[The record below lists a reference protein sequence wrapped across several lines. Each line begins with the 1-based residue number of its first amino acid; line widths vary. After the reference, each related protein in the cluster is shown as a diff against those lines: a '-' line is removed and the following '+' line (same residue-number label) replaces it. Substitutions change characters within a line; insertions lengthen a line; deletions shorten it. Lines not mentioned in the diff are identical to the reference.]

1 MVTPRKKSAPASTN
15 ANPAKVSSR
24 PKAVTQ
30 KTASDGAKK
39 SAASPAKAAT
49 AEISEAATERPK
61 RVVTTA
67 SALEAEAL
75 RHPPVAEPSK
85 PDAVVPEANKE
96 PVAAQGAEAPA
107 KADDPVK
114 AEAAESKPAPEQA
127 REKTTAGPK
136 PASRPKAA
144 TTSKK
149 NTVMPASKAVSEPK
163 VSVSSEKASGAISE
177 TPLPAKKA
185 SIVTEQEKAAAPA
198 KVTAAAKAETK
209 AKDTKDTKDAQ
220 KTAVEVKVAAQ
231 PTAAGDVAAFGAVSL
246 EPFTELWKAPEVDTM
261 VAATQDALEGSLT
274 AVNDVLAQVTEKIT
288 EQADIFSDAGTQMMA
303 RYEELI
309 ETQQKS
315 FEGVWQVS
323 SELMEKSGSFGA
335 ELASWAQR
343 EVDASQADFEALS
356 KVESLSELQ
365 ELNERILKRYV
376 ESGMSE
382 GEKIQKMMFAAFTD
396 GFAAMSKAA
405 GVPLK

>member
-30 KTASDGAKK
+30 KTASDGGKK

-75 RHPPVAEPSK
+75 RHPPAELSK
-85 PDAVVPEANKE
+85 PDAVVPEAKKE
-96 PVAAQGAEAPA
+96 PVAAKGAEAPA

-149 NTVMPASKAVSEPK
+149 NTVMPAPKAVSEPK
-163 VSVSSEKASGAISE
+163 VSVSSDKASGAISE
-177 TPLPAKKA
+177 TPPPAKKA
-185 SIVTEQEKAAAPA
+185 SIVT
-198 KVTAAAKAETK
+198 
-209 AKDTKDTKDAQ
+209 
-220 KTAVEVKVAAQ
+220 EVKVAAQ

-261 VAATQDALEGSLT
+261 VAATQNALEGSLT

>member
-24 PKAVTQ
+24 PKAAPQ
-30 KTASDGAKK
+30 KTASDGGKK

-75 RHPPVAEPSK
+75 RHPPAELSK
-85 PDAVVPEANKE
+85 PDAVVPEGKKE
-96 PVAAQGAEAPA
+96 PVAAKGAKAPA

-127 REKTTAGPK
+127 RKKTTAGPK

-149 NTVMPASKAVSEPK
+149 NTVMPTSKAVSEPK
-163 VSVSSEKASGAISE
+163 VSVSSDKASGAISE
-177 TPLPAKKA
+177 TPPPLKKA

-198 KVTAAAKAETK
+198 KVTVAAKAETK
-209 AKDTKDTKDAQ
+209 AKNTQ

-261 VAATQDALEGSLT
+261 VAATQNALEGSLT

>member
-75 RHPPVAEPSK
+75 RHPPAELSK
-85 PDAVVPEANKE
+85 PDAVVPEAKKE
-96 PVAAQGAEAPA
+96 PVAAKGAKAPA

-127 REKTTAGPK
+127 RKKTTAGPK

-149 NTVMPASKAVSEPK
+149 NTVMPASKAVIEPK
-163 VSVSSEKASGAISE
+163 VSVSSDKASGAISE
-177 TPLPAKKA
+177 TPPPAKKA
-185 SIVTEQEKAAAPA
+185 SIVTEQEKAAVPA
-198 KVTAAAKAETK
+198 KVTVAAKAETK

>member
-1 MVTPRKKSAPASTN
+1 MVTPRKKSAPASAN
-15 ANPAKVSSR
+15 ANPVKISSR
-24 PKAVTQ
+24 PKAVPQ
-30 KTASDGAKK
+30 KTASDGGKK
-39 SAASPAKAAT
+39 SAASPAKVET

-85 PDAVVPEANKE
+85 PDAVVPEAKKE
-96 PVAAQGAEAPA
+96 PVAAKGAEAPA

-127 REKTTAGPK
+127 RKKTTAGPK
-136 PASRPKAA
+136 PASRPKAT

-149 NTVMPASKAVSEPK
+149 NTVMPAPKAVSEPK
-163 VSVSSEKASGAISE
+163 VSVSSDKASGAISE
-177 TPLPAKKA
+177 TPPRAKKA

-209 AKDTKDTKDAQ
+209 AKDTQ
-220 KTAVEVKVAAQ
+220 KAAVEVKVAAQ

-246 EPFTELWKAPEVDTM
+246 EPFTGLWKAPEVDTM

-309 ETQQKS
+309 EAQQKS

-323 SELMEKSGSFGA
+323 SELMEKSGSFGV

-396 GFAAMSKAA
+396 GFTAMSKAA

>member
-30 KTASDGAKK
+30 KQLLMAVKVGCF
-39 SAASPAKAAT
+39 PAKAAT

-75 RHPPVAEPSK
+75 RHPPAELSK
-85 PDAVVPEANKE
+85 PDAVVPEAKKE
-96 PVAAQGAEAPA
+96 PVAAKGAEAPA

-163 VSVSSEKASGAISE
+163 VSVSSDKASGAISE
-177 TPLPAKKA
+177 TPPQQRRLP
-185 SIVTEQEKAAAPA
+185 S
-198 KVTAAAKAETK
+198 
-209 AKDTKDTKDAQ
+209 
-220 KTAVEVKVAAQ
+220 
-231 PTAAGDVAAFGAVSL
+231 
-246 EPFTELWKAPEVDTM
+246 
-261 VAATQDALEGSLT
+261 
-274 AVNDVLAQVTEKIT
+274 
-288 EQADIFSDAGTQMMA
+288 
-303 RYEELI
+303 
-309 ETQQKS
+309 
-315 FEGVWQVS
+315 
-323 SELMEKSGSFGA
+323 
-335 ELASWAQR
+335 
-343 EVDASQADFEALS
+343 
-356 KVESLSELQ
+356 
-365 ELNERILKRYV
+365 
-376 ESGMSE
+376 
-382 GEKIQKMMFAAFTD
+382 
-396 GFAAMSKAA
+396 
-405 GVPLK
+405 

>member
-75 RHPPVAEPSK
+75 RHPPAELSK
-85 PDAVVPEANKE
+85 PDAVVPEA
-96 PVAAQGAEAPA
+96 
-107 KADDPVK
+107 
-114 AEAAESKPAPEQA
+114 
-127 REKTTAGPK
+127 AGPK